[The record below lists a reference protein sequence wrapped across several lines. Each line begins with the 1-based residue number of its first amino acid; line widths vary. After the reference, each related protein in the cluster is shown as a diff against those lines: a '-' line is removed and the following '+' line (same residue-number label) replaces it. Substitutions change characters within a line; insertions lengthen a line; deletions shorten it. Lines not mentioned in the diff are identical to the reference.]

1 MLVLGVSPALAAPL
15 YLTDDPE
22 STDYQHFE
30 INNFTNG
37 TATRANSSGEA
48 GIDIN
53 YGGAPNLQ
61 LTATVPAAYSV
72 ANGDPLVGGF
82 GTVELAAKYRFLTQQ
97 NFGLDVAVFP
107 TVFLPSGTANV
118 GVRHVSYD
126 PVYVIPIPSAGR
138 AICSIGTL
146 CRSLASSERPQ
157 VGQRVNLS

>member
-1 MLVLGVSPALAAPL
+1 MCVCWALLLGVSPAMAGPP

-30 INNFTNG
+30 ISNFTNG

-61 LTATVPAAYSV
+61 LTATVPAACSV
-72 ANGDPLVGGF
+72 ANGDPLMGGF

-107 TVFLPSGTANV
+107 RVFLPSGSSNV
-118 GVRHVSYD
+118 GERRASYLL
-126 PVYVIPIPSAGR
+126 PIWTQKDWGPWSAFGGGG
-138 AICSIGTL
+138 C
-146 CRSLASSERPQ
+146 
-157 VGQRVNLS
+157 